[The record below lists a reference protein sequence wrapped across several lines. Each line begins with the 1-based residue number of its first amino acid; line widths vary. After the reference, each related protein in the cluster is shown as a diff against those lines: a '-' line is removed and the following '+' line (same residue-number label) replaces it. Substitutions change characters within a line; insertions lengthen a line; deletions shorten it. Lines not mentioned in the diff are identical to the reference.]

1 MAEHEGN
8 AHAEGRAPKSDA
20 AASADAVHADAVRT
34 DAACAGAAC
43 TDVACTDVEALFAHL
58 EELVGLLPE
67 MQELGERLARARAAE
82 AVLAR
87 AHELDVRELMLTE
100 EDAHLAAEREAL
112 HAAQTAGDEGEI
124 DRHQRNMLY
133 YGQRRG
139 LRVGPVEN
147 GRAALEKALKAGG
160 FATVEDARAASMPAA
175 EMDAAEQRIAGYQAD
190 YATTL
195 AACREAE
202 GAEASE

>member
-43 TDVACTDVEALFAHL
+43 TDVEALFAHL

-67 MQELGERLARARAAE
+67 IQELGERLARARAAE

-100 EDAHLAAEREAL
+100 EDAHLAAERDAL
-112 HAAQTAGDEGEI
+112 HAAQTAGDECEI
-124 DRHQRNMLY
+124 DRRQRNVLY

-175 EMDAAEQRIAGYQAD
+175 EMDAAERRIAGYQAD

>member
-8 AHAEGRAPKSDA
+8 ARAEGRAPKSDA
-20 AASADAVHADAVRT
+20 AAFADAVHADAVRT
-34 DAACAGAAC
+34 DAACAGA
-43 TDVACTDVEALFAHL
+43 ACTDVEALFAHL

-82 AVLAR
+82 AVLAH

-100 EDAHLAAEREAL
+100 EDAHLAAEQEAL
-112 HAAQTAGDEGEI
+112 HAAQTAGDEREI
-124 DRHQRNMLY
+124 DRHRRNVLY

-195 AACREAE
+195 AACQEVE

>member
-1 MAEHEGN
+1 MTEHEGN
-8 AHAEGRAPKSDA
+8 ARAESRAPESDA
-20 AASADAVHADAVRT
+20 AASADVVHADAVRT
-34 DAACAGAAC
+34 DVICAGAAC
-43 TDVACTDVEALFAHL
+43 TDAACTDVEALFAHL
-58 EELVGLLPE
+58 EELVDLLPE
-67 MQELGERLARARAAE
+67 MQELDERLARARAAE
-82 AVLAR
+82 AVLAC

-112 HAAQTAGDEGEI
+112 HAAQAAGGECEI
-124 DRHQRNMLY
+124 DRHQRNVLY

-175 EMDAAEQRIAGYQAD
+175 EMDAAEQRIADYQAD

-195 AACREAE
+195 AACQEVG
-202 GAEASE
+202 GAEAAE

>member
-34 DAACAGAAC
+34 DAACAGA
-43 TDVACTDVEALFAHL
+43 ACTDVEALFAHL

-112 HAAQTAGDEGEI
+112 HAAQTAGDECEI
-124 DRHQRNMLY
+124 DRRQRNVLY

>member
-34 DAACAGAAC
+34 DAACAGA
-43 TDVACTDVEALFAHL
+43 ACTDVEALFAHL

-112 HAAQTAGDEGEI
+112 HAAQTAGDECEI
-124 DRHQRNMLY
+124 DRRQRNVLY

-160 FATVEDARAASMPAA
+160 FATVEDARAVSMPAA

>member
-8 AHAEGRAPKSDA
+8 ARAEGRAPESDA

-43 TDVACTDVEALFAHL
+43 TDVEALFAHL

-67 MQELGERLARARAAE
+67 MQELGKRLARARAAE

-175 EMDAAEQRIAGYQAD
+175 EMDAAERRIAGYQAD

>member
-8 AHAEGRAPKSDA
+8 ARAEGRAPKSDA
-20 AASADAVHADAVRT
+20 AAFADAVHADAVRT

-43 TDVACTDVEALFAHL
+43 TDVEALFAHL

-67 MQELGERLARARAAE
+67 MQGLGERLARARAAE

-87 AHELDVRELMLTE
+87 AHELDVRELMLAE

-112 HAAQTAGDEGEI
+112 HAAQTAGDECEI
-124 DRHQRNMLY
+124 DRRQRNVLY

-160 FATVEDARAASMPAA
+160 FATVEDARAVSMPAA
-175 EMDAAEQRIAGYQAD
+175 EMDAAERRIAGYQAD

>member
-8 AHAEGRAPKSDA
+8 ARAEGRVPESDA

-43 TDVACTDVEALFAHL
+43 TDVEALFAYL

-67 MQELGERLARARAAE
+67 MRELGGRLARARAAE

-112 HAAQTAGDEGEI
+112 HAAQTAGDECEI

-160 FATVEDARAASMPAA
+160 FATVEDARAVSMPAA
-175 EMDAAEQRIAGYQAD
+175 EMDAAERRIAGYQAD

>member
-20 AASADAVHADAVRT
+20 AASVDAVHADAVRT
-34 DAACAGAAC
+34 DAACAGA
-43 TDVACTDVEALFAHL
+43 ACTDVEALFAHL

-67 MQELGERLARARAAE
+67 MQELGERLARALAAE
-82 AVLAR
+82 AVLAH

-100 EDAHLAAEREAL
+100 EDAHLAAEQEAL

-175 EMDAAEQRIAGYQAD
+175 EMDAAERRIAGYQAD

>member
-20 AASADAVHADAVRT
+20 AASVDAVYADAVRT

-43 TDVACTDVEALFAHL
+43 TDVEALFAYL

-67 MQELGERLARARAAE
+67 MRELGERLARARAAE

-112 HAAQTAGDEGEI
+112 HAAQTAGDEREI
-124 DRHQRNMLY
+124 DRHRRNVLY
-133 YGQRRG
+133 YGPRRG

-175 EMDAAEQRIAGYQAD
+175 EMDAAERRIAGYQAD

>member
-8 AHAEGRAPKSDA
+8 TRAEGRAPKSDA
-20 AASADAVHADAVRT
+20 AASADAVHTDAVRT
-34 DAACAGAAC
+34 DAACA
-43 TDVACTDVEALFAHL
+43 DVEALFAHL

-67 MQELGERLARARAAE
+67 MQELGERLARARAAA

-87 AHELDVRELMLTE
+87 AHELDVRELMLAE

-112 HAAQTAGDEGEI
+112 HAAQTAGDECEI
-124 DRHQRNMLY
+124 DRHQRNVLY

-160 FATVEDARAASMPAA
+160 FATVEDARATSMPAA

-195 AACREAE
+195 AACQEVE
-202 GAEASE
+202 GAEAAE

>member
-8 AHAEGRAPKSDA
+8 ARAEGRAPESDA
-20 AASADAVHADAVRT
+20 AASAGAVHADAVRT
-34 DAACAGAAC
+34 DAACAGA
-43 TDVACTDVEALFAHL
+43 ACTDVEALFAHL

-147 GRAALEKALKAGG
+147 GRVALEKALKAGG

-175 EMDAAEQRIAGYQAD
+175 EMDAAERRIAGYQAD
-190 YATTL
+190 YVTTL

>member
-8 AHAEGRAPKSDA
+8 ARAEGRAPESDA

-34 DAACAGAAC
+34 DAACAGA
-43 TDVACTDVEALFAHL
+43 ACTDVEALFAHL

-124 DRHQRNMLY
+124 DRRQRNMLY

-175 EMDAAEQRIAGYQAD
+175 EMDAAERRIAGYQAD

>member
-8 AHAEGRAPKSDA
+8 ARAEGRAPESDA

-34 DAACAGAAC
+34 DAACADA
-43 TDVACTDVEALFAHL
+43 ACTDVEALFAHL

>member
-34 DAACAGAAC
+34 DAACAGA
-43 TDVACTDVEALFAHL
+43 ACTDVEALFAHL

-160 FATVEDARAASMPAA
+160 FATVEDARAVSMPAA
-175 EMDAAEQRIAGYQAD
+175 EMNAAEQRIAGYQAD

>member
-8 AHAEGRAPKSDA
+8 ARAEGRAPESDA

-43 TDVACTDVEALFAHL
+43 TDVEALFAYL

-67 MQELGERLARARAAE
+67 MRELGERLARARAAE

-100 EDAHLAAEREAL
+100 EDAHLAAEQEAL
-112 HAAQTAGDEGEI
+112 HAAQTAGDEREI
-124 DRHQRNMLY
+124 DRHRRNVLY

-160 FATVEDARAASMPAA
+160 FATVEDARAVSMPAA
-175 EMDAAEQRIAGYQAD
+175 EMNAAEQRIAGYQAD